1 MCNQSSRGDLKDHE
15 EDISII
21 DNDREQEI
29 LNVGE
34 QEQINVQ
41 PIDLQIEEIMTG
53 SFKYDDTQGL
63 SIQRA

>member
-29 LNVGE
+29 LNLGE
-34 QEQINVQ
+34 Q
-41 PIDLQIEEIMTG
+41 
-53 SFKYDDTQGL
+53 
-63 SIQRA
+63 